1 MNLIQM
7 RYFFE
12 VCRWQNIT
20 KAAETLHVSQPT
32 VSVAMQ
38 TLEAET
44 GLNLFRA
51 MVKRFLYQVFTKHGF
66 KPNVIHYSPYLHTV
80 RNLVR
85 KKIASS
91 FLMRHAILPDDDR
104 KIDYFCEI
112 LKM

>member
-51 MVKRFLYQVFTKHGF
+51 MVKRF
-66 KPNVIHYSPYLHTV
+66 
-80 RNLVR
+80 
-85 KKIASS
+85 
-91 FLMRHAILPDDDR
+91 
-104 KIDYFCEI
+104 
-112 LKM
+112 